1 MKCIFPASQAS
12 GWHGLWTSAL
22 FVIIGCAAAPIWA
35 AECLI
40 EPTQTV
46 EVASAVPGLV
56 SSVNV
61 RRGDRV
67 KKGQVLAT
75 LDDRAERAAMGV
87 ARFRALQT
95 GPAELAAR
103 KIQFAQQRFH
113 RREALARERLI
124 ASQDSDDAEGELR
137 VAEAELK
144 LAGENLELAK
154 LELEQH
160 SIQVSLRTIRSPVDG
175 VVVEQMAHPGESVE
189 AGPGQRGIFKLAQIH
204 PLRVHVILPKDQ
216 FGKIRV
222 GDTVMVVAESPVSES
237 LKATVKTVDRII
249 NAASGTFVA
258 WLELPN
264 PNFRIPSG
272 IRCRAETEGRRP

>member
-1 MKCIFPASQAS
+1 MKSTFPARKVWSMRRAQN
-12 GWHGLWTSAL
+12 
-22 FVIIGCAAAPIWA
+22 AAAFLVIGWAVALPAWA

-40 EPTQTV
+40 EPTQMV

-56 SSVNV
+56 ASVNV

-75 LDDRAERAAMGV
+75 LDDRAERAAMVV
-87 ARFRALQT
+87 ARYRATQT
-95 GPAELAAR
+95 GPSELAAR

-113 RREALARERLI
+113 RREALAKERLI

-137 VAEAELK
+137 VAESELK
-144 LAGENLELAK
+144 VAAENRELAK

-160 SIQVSLRTIRSPVDG
+160 SVQVSLRTVRSPIDG
-175 VVVEQMAHPGESVE
+175 VVVEQLANPGESVE
-189 AGPGQRGIFKLAQIH
+189 AGPGKQGIFKLAQIH

-216 FGKIRV
+216 FGKVKV
-222 GDTVMVVAESPVSES
+222 GDAVTVKAESPVSES

-249 NAASGTFVA
+249 NAASGTFVV

-264 PNFRIPSG
+264 PDFRLPSG
-272 IRCRAETEGRRP
+272 IRCNAELGGK

>member
-1 MKCIFPASQAS
+1 MKSKFSAGRLS
-12 GWHGLWTSAL
+12 GGRRVRRGVVSL
-22 FVIIGCAAAPIWA
+22 VMGCAAVLPAWA

-40 EPTQTV
+40 EPTQMV

-75 LDDRAERAAMGV
+75 LDDRAERAAMVV
-87 ARFRALQT
+87 ARYRSTQT

-113 RREALARERLI
+113 RREALAKERLI

-137 VAEAELK
+137 VAESELK
-144 LAGENLELAK
+144 VAAENRELAK

-160 SIQVSLRTIRSPVDG
+160 SVQVSLRTVRSPIDG

-189 AGPGQRGIFKLAQIH
+189 GGPGKQGIFKLAQIH

-216 FGKIRV
+216 FGKIKV
-222 GDTVMVVAESPVSES
+222 GDVVTVKAESPVSEN

-249 NAASGTFVA
+249 NAASGTFVV

-264 PNFRIPSG
+264 PDFRLPSG
-272 IRCRAETEGRRP
+272 IRCNAELGGK

>member
-1 MKCIFPASQAS
+1 MKYELSAWRVSGAAHIRIGMAS
-12 GWHGLWTSAL
+12 LL
-22 FVIIGCAAAPIWA
+22 IGCAVTLPARA

-40 EPTQTV
+40 EPTQMV

-75 LDDRAERAAMGV
+75 LDDRAERAALGV
-87 ARFRALQT
+87 ARYRATQT

-113 RREALARERLI
+113 RREALAKERLI
-124 ASQDSDDAEGELR
+124 ASQESDDAEGELR
-137 VAEAELK
+137 MAEAELK
-144 LAGENLELAK
+144 VAGENRELAR

-160 SIQVSLRTIRSPVDG
+160 EMQISLRTIRSPIDG
-175 VVVEQMAHPGESVE
+175 VVVEQMAHPGESVD
-189 AGPGQRGIFKLAQIH
+189 AGPGKQGVFRLAQIH
-204 PLRVHVILPKDQ
+204 PLRVHVILPKDM
-216 FGKIRV
+216 FGKVKV
-222 GDTVMVVAESPVSES
+222 GDTVTVLAESPVSER

-249 NAASGTFVA
+249 NAASGTFVV

-264 PNFRIPSG
+264 PDFRLPSG
-272 IRCRAETEGRRP
+272 IRCNAELGSK

>member
-1 MKCIFPASQAS
+1 MKSKFSVERVS
-12 GWHGLWTSAL
+12 GGRHVRRGVLSL
-22 FVIIGCAAAPIWA
+22 VVGCAAVLPAWA

-40 EPTQTV
+40 EPTQMV

-75 LDDRAERAAMGV
+75 LDDRAERAAMVV
-87 ARFRALQT
+87 ARYRATQT

-113 RREALARERLI
+113 RREALAKERLI

-137 VAEAELK
+137 VAESELK
-144 LAGENLELAK
+144 VAAENRELAK

-160 SIQVSLRTIRSPVDG
+160 SVQVSLRTVRSPIDG
-175 VVVEQMAHPGESVE
+175 VVVEQMANPGESVE
-189 AGPGQRGIFKLAQIH
+189 GGPGKKGIFKLAQIH

-216 FGKIRV
+216 FGKVKV
-222 GDTVMVVAESPVSES
+222 GDVVTVKAESPVSES

-249 NAASGTFVA
+249 NAASGTFVV

-264 PNFRIPSG
+264 PDFRLPSG
-272 IRCRAETEGRRP
+272 IRCNAELGGK

>member
-1 MKCIFPASQAS
+1 MKCELSAWRVPGAAHIRIGMAS
-12 GWHGLWTSAL
+12 LL
-22 FVIIGCAAAPIWA
+22 IGCAVTLPARA

-40 EPTQTV
+40 EPTQMV

-75 LDDRAERAAMGV
+75 LDDRAERAALGV
-87 ARFRALQT
+87 ARYRATQT

-113 RREALARERLI
+113 RREALAKERLI
-124 ASQDSDDAEGELR
+124 ASQESDDAEGELR
-137 VAEAELK
+137 MAEAELK
-144 LAGENLELAK
+144 VAGENRELAR

-160 SIQVSLRTIRSPVDG
+160 EMQISLRTIRSPIDG
-175 VVVEQMAHPGESVE
+175 VVVEQMAHPGESVD
-189 AGPGQRGIFKLAQIH
+189 AGPGKQGVFRLAQIH
-204 PLRVHVILPKDQ
+204 PLRVHVILPKDM
-216 FGKIRV
+216 FGKVKV
-222 GDTVMVVAESPVSES
+222 GDTVTVLAESPVSER

-249 NAASGTFVA
+249 NAASGTFVV

-264 PNFRIPSG
+264 PDFRLPSG
-272 IRCRAETEGRRP
+272 IRCNAELGSK

>member
-1 MKCIFPASQAS
+1 MKCVSPASQVAS
-12 GWHGLWTSAL
+12 WRTTWPSILSML
-22 FVIIGCAAAPIWA
+22 MGCLIAPAWA

-46 EVASAVPGLV
+46 EVASAVPGVV
-56 SSVNV
+56 SNVNV

-87 ARFRALQT
+87 ARYRATQT

-144 LAGENLELAK
+144 VAAENRELAQ

-160 SIQVSLRTIRSPVDG
+160 SIQVSLRTVRSPVDG
-175 VVVEQMAHPGESVE
+175 VVVEQMVYPGESVE
-189 AGPGQRGIFKLAQIH
+189 AGAGQRGIIKLAQIH

-216 FGKIRV
+216 FGKIKV
-222 GDTVMVVAESPVSES
+222 GDTVTVVAESPVSDP
-237 LKATVKTVDRII
+237 LKATVKTVDRVIHS
-249 NAASGTFVA
+249 ASGTFVA

-264 PNFRIPSG
+264 PDFRIPSG
-272 IRCRAETEGRRP
+272 IRCKAEIKGKRF